1 MFATFISTL
10 ALYIGTLEAARFTHN
25 YLLTK
30 VLHAPMSFFD
40 QTPIGRII
48 NRFSKDI
55 EAVDSDLPA
64 TLRAFSACFF
74 GVYFVIDKTCYSTEW
89 CWVLALRRWWATSV
103 SAFDVWMIPSIFYP
117 HSKNCYY
124 ISCLKKMM
132 NILGFHPKRDS
143 GLPSIITNANWRDS
157 SNFN

>member
-1 MFATFISTL
+1 VFATFISTL

-25 YLLTK
+25 YLLSR

-64 TLRAFSACFF
+64 TLRAFSACLF
-74 GVYFVIDKTCYSTEW
+74 GVKIYARFEL
-89 CWVLALRRWWATSV
+89 VLGKIRLRRWREARSV
-103 SAFDVWMIPSIFYP
+103 NAFDV
-117 HSKNCYY
+117 
-124 ISCLKKMM
+124 
-132 NILGFHPKRDS
+132 
-143 GLPSIITNANWRDS
+143 
-157 SNFN
+157 